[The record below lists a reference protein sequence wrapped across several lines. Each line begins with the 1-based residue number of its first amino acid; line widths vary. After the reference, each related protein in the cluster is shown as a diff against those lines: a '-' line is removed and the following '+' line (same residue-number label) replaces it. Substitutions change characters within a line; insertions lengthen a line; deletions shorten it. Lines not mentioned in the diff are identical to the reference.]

1 MSSKFPYLK
10 AFIVFPLI
18 LQILGMII
26 GFCLNDNID
35 ETFTVTDLIVFYF
48 SSTFFIATIQA
59 FLIAIWARPTVILVI
74 MCLRLC

>member
-1 MSSKFPYLK
+1 MPSKFPYLK
-10 AFIVFPLI
+10 AFIVFPFI

-48 SSTFFIATIQA
+48 SSTFFIATIPA
-59 FLIAIWARPTVILVI
+59 FLIALWAKA
-74 MCLRLC
+74 

>member
-10 AFIVFPLI
+10 AFIVFPFI

-35 ETFTVTDLIVFYF
+35 ETFNVTDLIVFYF
-48 SSTFFIATIQA
+48 SN
-59 FLIAIWARPTVILVI
+59 
-74 MCLRLC
+74 CLMGEGLPLYPL